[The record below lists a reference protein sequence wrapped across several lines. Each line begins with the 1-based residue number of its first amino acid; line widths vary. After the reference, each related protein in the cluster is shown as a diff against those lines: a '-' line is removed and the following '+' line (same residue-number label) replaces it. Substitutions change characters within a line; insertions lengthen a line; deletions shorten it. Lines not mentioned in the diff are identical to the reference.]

1 MPLVKETI
9 KAGIKSAF
17 VSVMEDTGDREA
29 ALDKV
34 ADKIAATV
42 IDAIKSVQITYE
54 GGLATPPMG
63 GAVTGFFQYTLS

>member
-17 VSVMEDTGDREA
+17 TSVMEDTGDREA

-42 IDAIKSVQITYE
+42 IDAIKSVQITYG

-63 GAVTGFFQYTLS
+63 GPVEGIFQYTIS

>member
-9 KAGIKSAF
+9 KAGIKSA
-17 VSVMEDTGDREA
+17 VTSVMEDTGDREA

-42 IDAIKSVQITYE
+42 IDAIKSTQITYS
-54 GGLATPPMG
+54 GGLAAPPMG
-63 GAVTGFFQYTLS
+63 VPVEGIFQYTIS